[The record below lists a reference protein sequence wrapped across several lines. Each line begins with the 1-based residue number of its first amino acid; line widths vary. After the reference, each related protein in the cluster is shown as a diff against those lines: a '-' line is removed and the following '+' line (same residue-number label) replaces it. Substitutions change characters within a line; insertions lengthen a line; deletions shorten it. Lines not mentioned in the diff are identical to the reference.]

1 MLTKEDFAML
11 KALATR
17 GVYQKDIA
25 AQLGVHPKTVSRALQ
40 RGTAPAGPRP
50 PRGSKLDPFK
60 AQIDQLLADGI
71 WNSVVILRRLQAA
84 GYTGSSTILREYIA
98 PKRLLRAGRATVR
111 FETPPASNSNPIGA
125 KSSPWW
131 PANRPKSISSSTNSA
146 IAAVSTSGAPPTA
159 MPNIP
164 MRA

>member
-1 MLTKEDFAML
+1 MLSLIRRDSAMLTKEDFAML

-17 GVYQKDIA
+17 GVYHKDIA

-40 RGTAPAGPRP
+40 RGTAPA
-50 PRGSKLDPFK
+50 
-60 AQIDQLLADGI
+60 GI

-98 PKRLLRAGRATVR
+98 PKRLLRPGRATVR
-111 FETPPASNSNPIGA
+111 FETPPVSNSNRIGA

-131 PANRPKSISSSTNSA
+131 LANRPKSISSSTNSA